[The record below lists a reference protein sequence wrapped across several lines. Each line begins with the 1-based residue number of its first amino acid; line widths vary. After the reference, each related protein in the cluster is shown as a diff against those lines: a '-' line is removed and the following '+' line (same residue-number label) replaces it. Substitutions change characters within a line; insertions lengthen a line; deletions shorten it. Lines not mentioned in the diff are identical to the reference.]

1 MKKLLSTLA
10 LVLAISSVSMAN
22 TSVKKSTH
30 HKKANV
36 KITYFCDGNGHIIGG
51 VSSSG
56 TTWGS
61 GSSAGCV
68 C

>member
-22 TSVKKSTH
+22 TSNAKNKQHKKKS
-30 HKKANV
+30 V
-36 KITYFCDGNGHIIGG
+36 KITYFCDGNGHITGA

-61 GSSAGCV
+61 GSNGCV